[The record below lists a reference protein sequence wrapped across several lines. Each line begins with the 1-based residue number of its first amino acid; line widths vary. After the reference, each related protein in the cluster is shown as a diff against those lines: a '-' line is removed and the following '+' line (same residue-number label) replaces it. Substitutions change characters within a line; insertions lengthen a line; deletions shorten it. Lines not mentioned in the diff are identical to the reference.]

1 MGEDLPNEFDLIVVG
16 TGNQPKGFS
25 HFSSIPILLEFRL
38 GLTESIIAA
47 AASRVG
53 KSVLHLDSNDYYGGF
68 WASFNLEAI
77 QSLPSRSTIKVGL
90 NFMS

>member
-1 MGEDLPNEFDLIVVG
+1 MC
-16 TGNQPKGFS
+16 
-25 HFSSIPILLEFRL
+25 L

-53 KSVLHLDSNDYYGGF
+53 KSVLHIDSNDYYGGY

-77 QSLPSRSTIKVGL
+77 QSLSNLGTVEVILSICFAHFNGIIYL
-90 NFMS
+90 YFFYL